1 MLDILHYEFIQ
12 NAIIAGLLV
21 SIASGIIGSLIVVNR
36 MVFLAGGIAHTS
48 YGGIG
53 LAVYFGLPIFLGAS
67 VFAVGAALLMAI
79 ITLNQRDKIDT
90 FIGLIWAVGMAIGII
105 FVDLTPGYNVDLM
118 SYLFGS
124 ILAVSNDDITYMS
137 ILLIAII
144 IIVTLFYR
152 EILAVSYDSEY
163 ANLRGINVKFFYTL
177 ILILSALTVVIA
189 IKVVGLI
196 LVIALLTIPIY
207 IAEKVS
213 TSLGTMMFVSGVL
226 SSVFTLV
233 GLWFS
238 YQFDLTSGASI
249 ILVSA
254 FGLTLFLFTTKVLTN
269 ETTISFLFFMSKLS
283 ASVYFVCY

>member
-1 MLDILHYEFIQ
+1 MLDALSFEFVQ

-53 LAVYFGLPIFLGAS
+53 LAIYFGLPIFLGAS
-67 VFAVGAALLMAI
+67 TFAVAAAILMAA
-79 ITLNQRDKIDT
+79 ITLNQRDKIDI
-90 FIGLIWAVGMAIGII
+90 FIGLIWAIGMAIGII

-124 ILAVSNDDITYMS
+124 ILAVSHTDILYMS
-137 ILLIAII
+137 ILLVFIVS
-144 IIVTLFYR
+144 IVTLFYQ

-163 ANLRGINVKFFYTL
+163 AGLKGINVKFFYTL
-177 ILILSALTVVIA
+177 ILVLCALTVVIA
-189 IKVVGLI
+189 IKIVGLI

-207 IAEKVS
+207 IAMS
-213 TSLGTMMFVSGVL
+213 ISNSLAKMMIISSIL
-226 SSVFTLV
+226 SSIFTFL
-233 GLWFS
+233 GLWLS
-238 YQFDLTSGASI
+238 YSFDLTSGASI

-254 FGLTLFLFTTKVLTN
+254 TALILFLLKN
-269 ETTISFLFFMSKLS
+269 GIK
-283 ASVYFVCY
+283 